1 MQKQYKTVMMVL
13 FLLTLIVSGCTQP
26 ANEKNKFVGTWIT
39 QEKTNPM
46 DGSNYTDTVT
56 FYENGSYARTTL
68 GIHNIPGTWNLQS
81 GKLRVNTYYPGT
93 YQYSFSNNNTVLTL
107 TPVAGGENETLTK
120 QG

>member
-1 MQKQYKTVMMVL
+1 MQKQYVILAIFLVL
-13 FLLTLIVSGCTQP
+13 STLVFSGCTQSVS
-26 ANEKNKFVGTWIT
+26 EKNKFIGTWLT

-56 FYENGSYARTTL
+56 FYENGSYASITL
-68 GIHNIPGTWNLQS
+68 GIHNIPGTWDLKN
-81 GKLRVNTYYPGT
+81 GKLAINTYYPGM

-107 TPVAGGENETLTK
+107 TPVAGGEAETLTK